1 MPRGG
6 RTRSKPDPV
15 DVDLGWNIRRL
26 RQQAGISLEWVAQR
40 LDLSFQTLQKYE
52 TGATRISAS
61 MLIRIA
67 SVLEVPVATLLTG
80 IEVNGTGP
88 AAADDPGEQQALEIA
103 RELLAIPDP
112 AVRHS
117 LRLHLRAL
125 ARADRETVET

>member
-1 MPRGG
+1 MPRG
-6 RTRSKPDPV
+6 RQRRDKPDPV
-15 DVDLGWNIRRL
+15 DIALGWNVRQV
-26 RQQAGISLEWVAQR
+26 RQQAGISLEWVASR

-67 SVLEVPVATLLTG
+67 CVLEVPIARLLTG
-80 IEVNGTGP
+80 IEMNGHGG
-88 AAADDPGEQQALEIA
+88 AVRNEAGEQQALEIA

-112 AVRHS
+112 AIRHS

-125 ARADRETVET
+125 ARADREPAET

>member
-26 RQQAGISLEWVAQR
+26 RQQAGISLECVAQR

-52 TGATRISAS
+52 TGLTRISAS

-67 SVLEVPVATLLTG
+67 SVLEVPVARLLIG
-80 IEVNGTGP
+80 IEVNGSGS
-88 AAADDPGEQQALEIA
+88 AAARDPGEEQALEIA
-103 RELLAIPDP
+103 RELLAIPNP
-112 AVRHS
+112 GVRQS
-117 LRLHLRAL
+117 LRLHLQAL
-125 ARADRETVET
+125 ARADREAPES

>member
-1 MPRGG
+1 MPRG
-6 RTRSKPDPV
+6 RSRRDKPDPV

-26 RQQAGISLEWVAQR
+26 RQQAGISLERVAQR

-52 TGATRISAS
+52 TGLARISAS

-67 SVLEVPVATLLTG
+67 SVLEVPVTRLLIG
-80 IEVNGTGP
+80 IEVNGSGS
-88 AAADDPGEQQALEIA
+88 AAGRDPDEEQALEIA

-117 LRLHLRAL
+117 LRLHLQAL
-125 ARADRETVET
+125 ARTDREAPES

>member
-15 DVDLGWNIRRL
+15 DVDLGWNVRRL
-26 RQQAGISLEWVAQR
+26 RQRAGISLEWVAQR

-52 TGATRISAS
+52 TGATRMSAA

-67 SVLEVPVATLLTG
+67 SILEVPVATLLTG
-80 IEVNGTGP
+80 IEANGSGP

-103 RELLAIPDP
+103 RELLAISDP

-125 ARADRETVET
+125 AQADQETVET